1 MQAKVEHMSYDQW
14 PLLNNDR
21 PSAQSAAEQPAP
33 DGPINEM
40 QRGDAERQLH
50 QAFRDGRITTTDFE
64 ERFTKAMNATQLGQ
78 LRAAL
83 ENIPAPVQ
91 QAMVSVHQQY
101 RSHTGQQRPGQ
112 WTPAIPQQN
121 ESGAAMLT
129 HLSGLISWII
139 GPAIIYGSSRPGS
152 VVRREAA
159 KAFNF
164 QLLSSILFIVGAVIF
179 GTFGLGGLVALM
191 WFGWFGL
198 TIAGGVMAGR
208 GDDWTN
214 PLNSWVKVNPLPT
227 DGR

>member
-1 MQAKVEHMSYDQW
+1 MSYDQW

-21 PSAQSAAEQPAP
+21 PNAQSATRPAP

-101 RSHTGQQRPGQ
+101 RNYAGQQRGGQ
-112 WTPAIPQQN
+112 WVPAMPQAN
-121 ESGAAMLT
+121 DSGAAMMT
-129 HLSGLISWII
+129 HFSGLISWII
-139 GPAIIYGSSRPGS
+139 GPAIIYGFSRPGS
-152 VVRREAA
+152 LVRREAA

-164 QLLSSILFIVGAVIF
+164 QLASSVFFIMGAVLAGFI
-179 GTFGLGGLVALM
+179 GLGGLVPLL
-191 WFGWFGL
+191 WLGWFGM
-198 TIAGGVMAGR
+198 TIASGVMAAR
-208 GDDWTN
+208 GEDWQN
-214 PLNSWVKVNPLPT
+214 PVNKWVKINPLPT